1 MRETIAFNNASN
13 EWVSRYSYTSSCM
26 GWIKDHMISAPVFTS
41 SQEIL
46 WKHDQNATTN
56 NSFYGCDAVASGVSF
71 AFNANPSANKIYKA
85 FSIESPDLLTWPVN
99 ASGESIFNTF
109 IVNNGNEASIK
120 KNVVLNRI
128 KSKGGIL
135 YGGVRG
141 VSEMRSN
148 SRVSP
153 VGTIDRIVDAVDFV
167 SYFGFD
173 PEYPPTSVF
182 VKISGPQSQYSGGDA
197 LLVKESNI
205 TVATGEN
212 ADLVT
217 SKVLSQYQGG
227 YFIEQRYSMNEGDSV
242 CLVYTDINED
252 QPKGQFADV
261 SVLFNTEN
269 NFEVHAFNVD
279 FEPTTLDHN
288 S

>member
-46 WKHDQNATTN
+46 WKHDQNAATN
-56 NSFYGCDAVASGVSF
+56 NSFYGCDSVASGVSF
-71 AFNANPSANKIYKA
+71 AFNTNPSANKIYKA
-85 FSIESPDLLTWPVN
+85 FSIESPDLLSWPSN
-99 ASGESIFNTF
+99 PSGEAIFNTF
-109 IVNNGNEASIK
+109 VVNNGVGDSLSK
-120 KNVVLNRI
+120 SVVLNKI
-128 KSKGGIL
+128 DSKGGIL

-141 VSEMRSN
+141 VEEMRSN

-153 VGTIDRIVDAVDFV
+153 IGTIERIVDSADFV

-173 PEYPPTSVF
+173 PQYPPTSVF
-182 VKISGPQSQYSGGDA
+182 VKISGPQSQYSGGNA
-197 LLVKESNI
+197 FLVTESNI
-205 TVATGEN
+205 GVVTGANSES
-212 ADLVT
+212 VT
-217 SKVLSQYQGG
+217 SKVISQYQGG

-242 CLVYTDINED
+242 CLVYNNINED

-261 SVLFNTEN
+261 SVLFQTELD
-269 NFEVHAFNVD
+269 FEVHAFNVD